1 MLLLRVPKPRKVGR
15 DGIRFMGQRYVEP
28 TLAAFVGEQVDV
40 LYDPRDLAEVRIY
53 HDGAFVCRALCP
65 EHIEAP
71 SLASI
76 RSARRQTKERLK
88 QSIADDEVPHEH
100 DGRPALKHNTPQR
113 PRFGGLKLYAAD
125 D

>member
-76 RSARRQTKERLK
+76 
-88 QSIADDEVPHEH
+88 
-100 DGRPALKHNTPQR
+100 
-113 PRFGGLKLYAAD
+113 
-125 D
+125 

>member
-53 HDGAFVCRALCP
+53 HAGAFVCRALCP

-71 SLASI
+71 SLAFI

-100 DGRPALKHNTPQR
+100 DRRPALEHNTPQR
-113 PRFGGLKLYAAD
+113 PRLGGLKLYAAD